1 MNRWNRPLLVAA
13 AVTLL
18 GIAAASGAHAEKGLD
33 GRDEHRSLQPLSVIC
48 FATPDARG
56 SARCTLTTVP
66 TGKRLVTQS
75 VSYFTQSS
83 SPVVR
88 AALLSPL
95 ATNLPTAAP
104 VSNPATGTVYITG
117 LNLSLIIEESTV
129 IDFFM
134 FGSNGTVEATL
145 NGYLVDK

>member
-1 MNRWNRPLLVAA
+1 MNRPNRPLLAA
-13 AVTLL
+13 AAATLL
-18 GIAAASGAHAEKGLD
+18 GIVAVPGAQAQNAFD
-33 GRDEHRSLQPLSVIC
+33 GRVDHRPIQPVSVIC
-48 FATPDARG
+48 FATPDGRG
-56 SARCTLTTVP
+56 DAKCTLTTVP
-66 TGKRLVTQS
+66 AGKRLVTQS

-88 AALLSPL
+88 AALLTPS
-95 ATNLPTAAP
+95 ATNLPMAAP

-117 LNLSLIIEESTV
+117 LNLSLIVEEGTAV
-129 IDFFM
+129 AFFM